1 MPTLRRRVDF
11 LNSEEGIES
20 RRILRQMVADE
31 AFNTQ
36 PTYSSNTK
44 LYPDNLIPFVDK
56 HMDYLCSHPSTDPQH
71 YISNLRLISRLK

>member
-1 MPTLRRRVDF
+1 M
-11 LNSEEGIES
+11 NSEEGLES
-20 RRILRQMVADE
+20 KRVLRQMDADT
-31 AFNTQ
+31 AYNTQ

-56 HMDYLCSHPSTDPQH
+56 HMDYLCSHPATDPQH